1 MTRKFAGSVLK
12 TDPIRVLISQPPCV
26 LAYSVQRPE
35 AGIEVA
41 DRGARLHR
49 CDDDAVVHD
58 GQPRDVRG
66 RGEQRIG
73 GRLVADPP
81 VEHDVVRHIGP
92 HQGCARTGRRDDI
105 HDGGLDGV
113 IDRDQFRGVAR
124 RLRRFG
130 DDERHRIADMAHR
143 ASASARC
150 GGLAMSDPSR
160 FCTGAAQGIA
170 VMPSALRSAAV

>member
-12 TDPIRVLISQPPCV
+12 TDPIRPLISQPPCV

-35 AGIEVA
+35 ARIEVG

-73 GRLVADPP
+73 RRLVADLP

-92 HQGCARTGRRDDI
+92 HQRRARIGRRGDI
-105 HDGGLDGV
+105 GDGRLDIV
-113 IDRDQFRGVAR
+113 IHRDQFRGVAR
-124 RLRRFG
+124 GLRPFR
-130 DDERHRIADMAHR
+130 RR
-143 ASASARC
+143 
-150 GGLAMSDPSR
+150 
-160 FCTGAAQGIA
+160 
-170 VMPSALRSAAV
+170 